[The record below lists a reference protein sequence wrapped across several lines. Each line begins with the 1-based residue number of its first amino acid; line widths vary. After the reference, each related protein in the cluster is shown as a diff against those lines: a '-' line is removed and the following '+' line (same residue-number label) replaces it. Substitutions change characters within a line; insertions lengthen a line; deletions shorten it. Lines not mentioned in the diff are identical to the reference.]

1 MELANNHAS
10 VCQSVRHGSFHQL
23 KFNDI
28 MFLISIDDLL
38 VQFLCKINNT
48 LCRNENFSTNSLA
61 FITNEKEANE
71 YDCFHQLLF

>member
-1 MELANNHAS
+1 
-10 VCQSVRHGSFHQL
+10 
-23 KFNDI
+23 

-48 LCRNENFSTNSLA
+48 LCRNENFSINSLA

-71 YDCFHQLLF
+71 